1 MTSGPA
7 MERALAAT
15 GTQAL
20 DGERPKRILVVN
32 RGTPRPDQDSGSLDL
47 ANMLSIFRGLG
58 HEVTFVPVKLIP
70 RGVPLPNIAQ
80 RDGLYTEDL
89 ERQGIEC
96 LHAPRNLSLGSYL
109 RKHGRMFDVI
119 VVHRG
124 RVLERFLRAIR
135 AHAPKAQLIFN
146 TVDLHYLREER
157 EAELFSSLFYKWKAR
172 DSKWRELCAT
182 RAAHTTLVL
191 SEVEREILAKE
202 VPEAKIEIL
211 PLIRDIPGRIRG
223 FEGRSGVLFV
233 GGFRHRPNLD
243 AVRYFLAEVW
253 PRVLQRRPDL
263 HFYIAGS
270 SMPAEVLGWA
280 SDSVHPL
287 GHVPDLTEIHAQ
299 VCLTV
304 APLRYGAGLKG
315 KVAASLGY
323 GVPCITTLVGAEGSG
338 LVDGENIIVR
348 DDPEETAKAIIELHR
363 DRERWEA
370 LSQSGLQFAEAR
382 YGRKTIE
389 KRLAAMIGHTP
400 QLSAPSQTSE

>member
-7 MERALAAT
+7 TERALAAT

-109 RKHGRMFDVI
+109 RKHGRKFDVI

-124 RVLERFLRAIR
+124 RVLARFLRAIR
-135 AHAPKAQLIFN
+135 KFAPQAKLIFN

-157 EAELFSSLFYKWKAR
+157 EAELLSNVFYKWKAK
-172 DSKWRELCAT
+172 DTKWRELFAV
-182 RAAHTTLVL
+182 RGADTTLVL

-211 PLIRDIPGRIRG
+211 PLIRDIPGRTRG

-233 GGFRHRPNLD
+233 GGFRHRPNID

-253 PRVLQRRPDL
+253 PKVLEKRPDL
-263 HFYIAGS
+263 PFWIAGS
-270 SMPAEVLGWA
+270 SMPAEVLAWA
-280 SDSVHPL
+280 SDTVHPL
-287 GHVPDLTEIHAQ
+287 GYIPDLTDLHGQ
-299 VCLTV
+299 VCATV

-323 GVPCITTLVGAEGSG
+323 GVPCITTSVGVEGSG

-348 DDPEETAKAIIELHR
+348 DDPEGIAAAIVELH
-363 DRERWEA
+363 DDPERWEA
-370 LSQSGLQFAEAR
+370 LSQRGLEFAAAR

-389 KRLAAMIGHTP
+389 KRLAAMIGDTP
-400 QLSAPSQTSE
+400 QLSAPSTE